1 MRTMVQQ
8 IRNAKNFLYMENQ
21 YFLGSAFEW
30 IDDSSTVCHN
40 LIPNEIAYRIVE
52 KINAGEMFT
61 AYITIPMFPEG
72 DPTSAASQEILF
84 WQYRTIQSM
93 YEKIVKAIQQND
105 PGKHP
110 TEYLKFFCLGKR
122 ESPEEVPVDELSEP
136 VEGTMPATIRYNI
149 STRKAQFD
157 SIIFLDRQFGNF
169 QNITFCFILLFF
181 RCTLRQPVYVHSKMT
196 IVDDEYV
203 LIGSANINQRSLS
216 GERDSEIAMGG
227 FQPGS

>member
-1 MRTMVQQ
+1 
-8 IRNAKNFLYMENQ
+8 MENQ

-30 IDDSSTVCHN
+30 IEDNSTVCHN
-40 LIPNEIAYRIVE
+40 LVPNEIAYRIVE

-61 AYITIPMFPEG
+61 AYICIPMFPEG
-72 DPTSAASQEILF
+72 DPSSAASQEILF

-93 YEKIVKAIQQND
+93 YEKVVKAIQQND

-122 ESPEEVPVDELSEP
+122 ESPEEVPVDELGEP
-136 VEGTMPATIRYNI
+136 IEGTMPATIRYNI
-149 STRKAQFD
+149 STRKAQVD
-157 SIIFLDRQFGNF
+157 PILYRQFVNIL
-169 QNITFCFILLFF
+169 NITFFFILLFF

-196 IVDDEYV
+196 IIDDEYV